1 MRLCREEE
9 SGLPSTTSWD
19 TWKPRR
25 DSSIRERENCIPGF
39 QQLASTWRPQGEW
52 GRMIKSQVAGEEW
65 AAVGSRRDRLDT
77 KPSLP
82 GNVTLVGMVGMGR
95 KVGETDSAVG
105 N

>member
-1 MRLCREEE
+1 
-9 SGLPSTTSWD
+9 
-19 TWKPRR
+19 
-25 DSSIRERENCIPGF
+25 
-39 QQLASTWRPQGEW
+39 
-52 GRMIKSQVAGEEW
+52 MIKSQVAGEEW